1 MKKKL
6 IDYAI
11 EVATSIPKEKSILM
25 PPRQYMKDLRYFV
38 TDSTRIVETERDIP
52 ALSIDLGG
60 VGASCVRLMNECVSK
75 DLDYYIHELPTMEEI
90 KQGAEKLYEGE
101 YNSVVWSDGYIKLNP
116 RYLYKTMYALNA
128 KVCYVSRT
136 KPRTSPIFFFED
148 DDLQSMNRAMVLPI
162 FDHYDLVGFYTK

>member
-1 MKKKL
+1 MKKEL

-11 EVATSIPKEKSILM
+11 EVATSIPEEKSILM
-25 PPRQYMKDLRYFV
+25 PPRQYMKDMRYFV

-60 VGASCVRLMNECVSK
+60 VGDSCVRFMNACVNK
-75 DLDYYIHELPTMEEI
+75 DLDYYIHELPTVEEI
-90 KQGAEKLYEGE
+90 KQGIRETVGRKFDP
-101 YNSVVWSDGYIKLNP
+101 VIWSDGYIKLNA

-136 KPRTSPIFFFED
+136 KPRISPIFFFED

-162 FDHYDLVGFYTK
+162 FDHYDVVGFYTK